1 MAKLNMADIARLAG
15 VSSATV
21 SRAIHT
27 PYKVRDETRSK
38 VLHAIREHNY
48 IYNAAAADL
57 SRRRSKVIG
66 LLIPTTRSPVFAETT
81 LAIQEYCQS
90 AGYAVILGNTGYDAA
105 VEKRLLQQFEERR
118 VAGIILTGFTLACE
132 SEVADLRTHGIPHVV
147 IWENLPDRDINFVG
161 FDNFKTAQKMT
172 EYLMSLGHRRIGLI
186 IGPYS
191 KVGRVR
197 KRREGFND
205 AMKKGGLAIDPALV
219 IETEPTLENGE
230 EAMSILLGLPEP
242 PSAVFAA
249 SDVLAIGALKAA
261 RQAGLAVPEQI
272 SIAGHDDIGFA
283 AYTQPPLTTMR
294 VRSYDIGRRAVEVLL
309 DEIDSGK
316 CRPRRQCLAAEL
328 VLRGSCGPCD
338 PSHAHARRLNRKET

>member
-1 MAKLNMADIARLAG
+1 MAKLNMADIARLSG
-15 VSSATV
+15 VSLATV

-27 PYKVRDETRSK
+27 PDKVRDETRSK
-38 VLHAIREHNY
+38 VLDAIREHNY

-57 SRRRSKVIG
+57 SRRHSKVIG
-66 LLIPTTRSPVFAETT
+66 LLIPTTRSPVFAETI

-147 IWENLPDRDINFVG
+147 IWENLHDQDINSVG

-172 EYLMSLGHRRIGLI
+172 AYLISLGHRRIGLI

-197 KRREGFND
+197 KRWEGFNF
-205 AMKKGGLAIDPALV
+205 AMEKRGLVVDPSLV
-219 IETEPTLENGE
+219 VETEPTLENGE
-230 EAMSILLGLPEP
+230 AAMSILLGLPEP

-261 RQAGLAVPEQI
+261 RQAGLAVPEQV

-283 AYTQPPLTTMR
+283 AYTQPPLTTVR
-294 VRSYDIGRRAVEVLL
+294 VKSYDIGRRAVEVLL

-316 CRPRRQCLAAEL
+316 CRPRRHCLAAEL
-328 VLRGSCGPCD
+328 VVRGSCGQFEPF
-338 PSHAHARRLNRKET
+338 L

>member
-1 MAKLNMADIARLAG
+1 MAKLNMADIARLSG
-15 VSSATV
+15 VSLATV

-27 PYKVRDETRSK
+27 PHKVRDETRSK
-38 VLHAIREHNY
+38 VLDAIREHNY

-57 SRRRSKVIG
+57 SRRHSKVIG

-118 VAGIILTGFTLACE
+118 VAGIILTGFTFACE

-172 EYLMSLGHRRIGLI
+172 EYLISLGHRRIGLI

-197 KRREGFND
+197 KRWEGFNH
-205 AMKKGGLAIDPALV
+205 ALEKRSLVVDPSLV
-219 IETEPTLENGE
+219 VETEPTLENGE
-230 EAMSILLGLPEP
+230 AAMSILLGLPEP

-328 VLRGSCGPCD
+328 VVRGSCGRCKPF
-338 PSHAHARRLNRKET
+338 S